1 MKISELQASNPSVYS
16 TDKFTGHAYGEFYD
30 KLFEGKENENLC
42 ILEVGVNEGGSIRLW
57 HDYLRKSITVG
68 IDIVDLWRGADKSDY
83 PRLALLFNSNAY
95 VEIPSFIYADFD
107 VIVDDGPHTIES
119 QIYALKNFPSYLKSG
134 GLLVIEDV
142 PSGVE
147 SEIIKHAPPGGQVEV
162 IDLRHI
168 TGRWDDCLITFKK
181 D

>member
-1 MKISELQASNPSVYS
+1 MKISELQKSNPSVYS

-30 KLFEGKENENLC
+30 KLFEGKENEHLDMME
-42 ILEVGVNEGGSIRLW
+42 IGVNEGGSVRLW
-57 HDYLRKSITVG
+57 HDYLKKSFIVG
-68 IDIVDLWRGADKSDY
+68 LDIVDLWRGPDKTNY
-83 PRLALLFNSNAY
+83 PGLILYLNINAY
-95 VEIPSFIYADFD
+95 SEPINFYNLDI
-107 VIVDDGPHTIES
+107 ILDDGPHSLSS

-142 PSGVE
+142 PSGIE
-147 SEIIKHAPPGGQVEV
+147 SEIIKHAPLGGQVEV